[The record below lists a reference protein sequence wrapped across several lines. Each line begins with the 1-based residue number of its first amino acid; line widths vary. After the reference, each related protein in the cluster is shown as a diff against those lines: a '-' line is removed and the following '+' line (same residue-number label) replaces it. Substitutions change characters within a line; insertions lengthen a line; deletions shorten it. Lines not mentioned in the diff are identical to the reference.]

1 MAEMRLQRFLSQAGV
16 AARRKAEELITAG
29 RVKVNGQVVSELGS
43 KVDPDV
49 DRVQVDGQPVER
61 EELFYVVLNKPKGCL
76 TTMHDPAG
84 RPTVMDYLPNLPV
97 KVAPVGR
104 LDFNSEGVL
113 LLTNDGELSAA
124 LQAARTHAEK
134 IYHVKVRGRLDD
146 HQIDRLRRGVR
157 LEDRTRTMPAQV
169 DRLRS
174 QSSHDW
180 LVITLVE
187 GKSRQIHRMLDA
199 VGGAVAK
206 IQRVSFAGITFHG
219 LRVGDARELTH
230 QEVAALRAMAGLGAD
245 SRAVARG
252 HWQARREQ
260 TDKVRRVRD
269 AVHAERG
276 IGVKPRAAPPK
287 PRRGGPWTEGRGERG
302 KSRGGKGGGKG
313 ERAKGKGDDQRQG
326 RKSARSDGRRRG
338 SPLPAKRGE
347 G

>member
-29 RVKVNGQVVSELGS
+29 RVKVNGEVVSELGS
-43 KVDPDV
+43 KVDPQV
-49 DRVQVDGQPVER
+49 DRVQVDGQPVAQ
-61 EELFYVVLNKPKGCL
+61 EELFYLLLNKPKGCL
-76 TTMHDPAG
+76 TTMYDPAG

-113 LLTNDGELSAA
+113 LMTNDGELSAA

-146 HQIDRLRRGVR
+146 RQLERLRRGVR
-157 LEDRTRTMPAQV
+157 LDDGTRTMPAQV
-169 DRLRS
+169 DRLKTPAK
-174 QSSHDW
+174 HDW

-187 GKSRQIHRMLDA
+187 GKSRQIHRMLDV

-230 QEVAALRAMAGLGAD
+230 QEVIALRTLAGLGAD
-245 SRAVARG
+245 TRAVARG
-252 HWQARREQ
+252 HWHARREQ
-260 TDKVRRVRD
+260 TDSRRQLRD

-276 IGVKPRAAPPK
+276 IGVKPRQPPPK
-287 PRRGGPWTEGRGERG
+287 PRP
-302 KSRGGKGGGKG
+302 
-313 ERAKGKGDDQRQG
+313 QRPH
-326 RKSARSDGRRRG
+326 KDGRRRPPTRKG
-338 SPLPAKRGE
+338 RGR